1 MTTRFSETDNVT
13 ELIYQL
19 VGAASTC
26 WVGGTGDHQFDST
39 QAVVV
44 ADAAIERLIE
54 LGWAAPS
61 DKPNHEE
68 DGVMNLR
75 LGPIGKLLAPGW
87 GDCLRCHTPWKF
99 VHYHTTSWGR
109 TGCIALCE
117 KCWSELTPQE
127 RLPFY
132 RQLIEIWHTPPHHDP
147 HGLTFDEEWA
157 LVEPVVLAGG

>member
-1 MTTRFSETDNVT
+1 MTARFSQADNVT

-19 VGAASTC
+19 AGAASTC
-26 WVGGTGDHQFDST
+26 WVGGTGDRLFDSVG
-39 QAVVV
+39 AVEV

-54 LGWAAPS
+54 LGWASTS
-61 DKPNHEE
+61 DKPNHQEE
-68 DGVMNLR
+68 EVMNLR
-75 LGPIGKLLAPGW
+75 LGPMGKLLAPGW

-109 TGCIALCE
+109 SGCIALCE
-117 KCWSELTPQE
+117 KCWAELTPQE

-132 RQLIEIWHTPPHHDP
+132 RQLVELWHHEYPETKP
-147 HGLTFDEEWA
+147 GLSFDEEWA